1 MTTFTGTLAAV
12 GFRAR
17 RIEPEAEREYLTLAD
32 RRQAECQCTGLLDAC
47 RAEALACGWFHN
59 STEEATRDFLAA
71 HAGLYYSTGEIA
83 TALRMSRGTI
93 RAALL
98 RMWKRNEV
106 DRRTQASGKGPAEYY
121 YRMGAQ

>member
-1 MTTFTGTLAAV
+1 MNTFTGTLAAV

-59 STEEATRDFLAA
+59 STEEATREFLAT

-83 TALRMSRGTI
+83 AALRLSRGTI
-93 RAALL
+93 RGALL
-98 RMWKRNEV
+98 RMWQRGEV
-106 DRRTQASGKGPAEYY
+106 ERSTQPSGKGPAEHY
-121 YRMGAQ
+121 YRMVTQ